1 MRRCFRKFLL
11 LKKKLS
17 DPIVTLPGIWILRK
31 IILPKRLLI
40 AINLRARPRIATHQ
54 AEQNENNTCRGNSDL
69 TSAGRP
75 ETRHSGAK
83 QCNQGNVGEV
93 LEMVC
98 H

>member
-1 MRRCFRKFLL
+1 MRQCFREFLL
-11 LKKKLS
+11 VKKKLS

-40 AINLRARPRIATHQ
+40 AINLRARPRVGTHQ
-54 AEQNENNTCRGNSDL
+54 GEQNENNACRGNLDL
-69 TSAGRP
+69 ASTGRP
-75 ETRHSGAK
+75 EMRHSDAK

-93 LEMVC
+93 LEMIC